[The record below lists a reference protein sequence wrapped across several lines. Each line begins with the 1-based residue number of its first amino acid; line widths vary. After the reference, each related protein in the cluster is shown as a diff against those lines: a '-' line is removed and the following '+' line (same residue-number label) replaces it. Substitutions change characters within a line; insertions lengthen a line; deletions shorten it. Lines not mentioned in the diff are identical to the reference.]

1 LINPTEKRLNKLL
14 ENKVM
19 HNGKQ
24 VIKTSVKLLC
34 DYALDCSARICIG
47 TMSFLYPSLPFYNYI
62 ISCMWVSDCC
72 FTQSEQF
79 LSYIFYH
86 DENTLLVTRWRCLHF
101 ARPNRL
107 VLRSPPW
114 LGWPL
119 WNICVTNDHGYVPL
133 VVNTSRSSPHSW
145 LITGFVT
152 WLTRR
157 VPLVEQELLTHPEH
171 MSSPPVFSGVRFTR
185 SLVLCICFVNRCLS
199 FCTFSCGHCLSVLR
213 FTDSD
218 YSFGIFK
225 LFLFYV
231 VPF

>member
-1 LINPTEKRLNKLL
+1 MHWIVVHEFNQNRFNPLYLNIGHHFAST
-14 ENKVM
+14 N
-19 HNGKQ
+19 
-24 VIKTSVKLLC
+24 S
-34 DYALDCSARICIG
+34 ICIG

-72 FTQSEQF
+72 STQSEQF

-114 LGWPL
+114 LSWPL

-171 MSSPPVFSGVRFTR
+171 LSSPPVFSGVRFTR
-185 SLVLCICFVNRCLS
+185 SLVYVY
-199 FCTFSCGHCLSVLR
+199 VL
-213 FTDSD
+213 
-218 YSFGIFK
+218 
-225 LFLFYV
+225 
-231 VPF
+231 